1 MKSFVTKQTKINI
14 LLDTI
19 HIKNVQLKMKLY
31 KTYVKFYKTNENYP
45 IKCVENYTE
54 QLVLIQ
60 YKWKKYTFQIE
71 IIENKYKLSNK
82 NKTLPV

>member
-1 MKSFVTKQTKINI
+1 MRIKPMKSFVTKQTKINI

-60 YKWKKYTFQIE
+60 YK
-71 IIENKYKLSNK
+71 
-82 NKTLPV
+82 

>member
-1 MKSFVTKQTKINI
+1 M
-14 LLDTI
+14 
-19 HIKNVQLKMKLY
+19 QLKMKLY

-82 NKTLPV
+82 NKTIPV